1 MYGNNESK
9 LSIRL
14 EAVRLATTLKD
25 VTAENVLEVSGK
37 IADFIV
43 GEANIPETDD
53 KKDFWER
60 TMEKM
65 LEAQRAASGGA
76 NKPTDVPLVGN
87 ASALG
92 IAEEQKH
99 A

>member
-37 IADFIV
+37 IADFII

-65 LEAQRAASGGA
+65 LEAQRAAAESA
-76 NKPTDVPLVGN
+76 NKHADVPFVGN
-87 ASALG
+87 ASTLG
-92 IAEEQKH
+92 ISEEQKQ